1 LGSVCVF
8 SDDGIAGAAIKSQCT
23 VDQHASPSNLLKV
36 AHGDGPWNGGAGSPA
51 LFVQDA
57 TGGVAVQQV
66 ETQALKVGDEVQ
78 VTGRVRPK
86 IFSPTMEQAT
96 VRVLWENTPMPPVSV
111 TASQAATGAFDAT
124 FIEVEGRLAGKER
137 GPDDA

>member
-1 LGSVCVF
+1 M
-8 SDDGIAGAAIKSQCT
+8 
-23 VDQHASPSNLLKV
+23 
-36 AHGDGPWNGGAGSPA
+36 
-51 LFVQDA
+51 QDA